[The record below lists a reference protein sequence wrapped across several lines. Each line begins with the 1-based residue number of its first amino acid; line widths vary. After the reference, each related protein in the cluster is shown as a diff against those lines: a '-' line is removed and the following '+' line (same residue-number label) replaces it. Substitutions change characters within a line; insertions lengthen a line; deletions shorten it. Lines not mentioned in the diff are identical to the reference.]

1 MARRWKIA
9 SVAIGLLAAGGA
21 GAAFATAG
29 DGHARPAVSGVPVSA
44 DSAPFRLGFRFGF
57 RAAGGGLAAAA
68 SYLGTTP
75 VALVDQLRSGKTL
88 AQIANQT
95 SGKSADGLIAALV
108 ADAKQKIA
116 AAVTAGNLTQ
126 TQATTITAN
135 LQQWITDL
143 VNGTRPTTP
152 GPFRHRFGF
161 PGDAGPHGHWGSPPG
176 SATT

>member
-9 SVAIGLLAAGGA
+9 SVAVGLFAAGGA

-29 DGHARPAVSGVPVSA
+29 DGHARPAVSGTPVSA
-44 DSAPFRLGFRFGF
+44 YSAPLRHGFGF

-75 VALVDQLRSGKTL
+75 MALVDQLRSGKTL

-95 SGKSADGLIAALV
+95 SGKSADGLIAALA
-108 ADAKQKIA
+108 ADAKQKLA
-116 AAVTAGNLTQ
+116 AAVTAGKLTQ
-126 TQATTITAN
+126 TQANTITAN

-143 VNGTRPTTP
+143 VNGTRATTP
-152 GPFRHRFGF
+152 GPFRHGFGF
-161 PGDAGPHGHWGSPPG
+161 HGDAGPHGHWGSPPG